1 MPPCYERIEFDT
13 GIIVRG
19 INRWLARGSGY
30 NTRKYV
36 IVRVTRFLRRY
47 REGCWSRVGGKTPRF
62 PMENGRR
69 RFTNPANKGAHRSPL
84 FIPHHTADYKIF
96 SRFTATSTPVIYGH
110 ARINGDTTRI
120 CEIFLTRRVTSSIST
135 PARVPHFPHE
145 IYIHIFF
152 IFILSSNRRG
162 IKKEKLEIG
171 AKNRGERVK
180 TRRH

>member
-1 MPPCYERIEFDT
+1 MLLFEWHVFCGDIERVVDREW
-13 GIIVRG
+13 GEKRPVS
-19 INRWLARGSGY
+19 RWKTDGVGLL
-30 NTRKYV
+30 TRPIRAHTVPRYLFHITRPITKYF
-36 IVRVTRFLRRY
+36 RDLRRH
-47 REGCWSRVGGKTPRF
+47 P
-62 PMENGRR
+62 
-69 RFTNPANKGAHRSPL
+69 
-84 FIPHHTADYKIF
+84 
-96 SRFTATSTPVIYGH
+96 TPVIYGH

-120 CEIFLTRRVTSSIST
+120 CEIFLTRRVTSSYLRLDFNPCSRSSFCT
-135 PARVPHFPHE
+135 RD